1 MISGPGSHPGPFSCR
16 DCCAMTGDV
25 TRAKQHDDGWAG
37 FLGVW
42 LRIGALGFGGPAGQI
57 ALMHRELVE
66 RRGWIDDAA
75 YLRALSFCTLLP
87 GPEAQQLA
95 TWCGW
100 RLRGVPGGLAAG
112 LGFVLPGA
120 LVMAALTALYI
131 GFGTLPVVLAMFDG
145 IQAVVLAVVAQALGR
160 IAKRVLKG
168 PQPWALAGAAF
179 VLLFFFDVP
188 FPVVVLAAGVIGWLS
203 ARGTAPAASALPP
216 ASWRSSLATAALWA
230 GIWMAPLVAV
240 SIWLGPDHPLPQL
253 GRFFAGQALVTFG
266 GAYAALSY
274 VAQTAV
280 ETHQWLTPTEM
291 LDGLGL
297 AETTPGP
304 LVLVFQFV
312 GGLAGARFAGPWS
325 DPAWGAALGM
335 GLALWATFAP
345 SFLWIFA
352 AAPHLDRLMQRP
364 ALAGALAAITAAVV
378 GVMANL
384 AAWFA
389 LHVLF
394 DRVEAVRAGLLRL
407 WVPNG
412 SFDGFAAALAV
423 AALLLLTRAKL
434 GLGWVLAL
442 GAGAGIAISAMNGS

>member
-1 MISGPGSHPGPFSCR
+1 
-16 DCCAMTGDV
+16 MTDGMAQPD
-25 TRAKQHDDGWAG
+25 QHDGGWSG

-42 LRIGALGFGGPAGQI
+42 LRIGALSFGGPAGQI
-57 ALMHRELVE
+57 AMMHRELVE

-100 RLRGVPGGLAAG
+100 RLRGMPGGLAAG
-112 LGFVLPGA
+112 LLFVVPGA
-120 LVMAALTALYI
+120 IVMAALTALYI
-131 GFGTLPVVLAMFDG
+131 GFGQLPLVAAMFRG
-145 IQAVVLAVVAQALGR
+145 IQAVVLAVVAQALAR
-160 IAKRVLKG
+160 IAGRVLG
-168 PQPWALAGAAF
+168 SRLAWTLAIAAF
-179 VLLFFFDVP
+179 VLLFCFAVP
-188 FPVVVLAAGVIGWLS
+188 FPVVMLAAGVIGWFS
-203 ARGTAPAASALPP
+203 TRAAPPTEQLAPVAGWRASV
-216 ASWRSSLATAALWA
+216 ATAALWG

-240 SIWLGPDHPLPQL
+240 SAWLGPAHPLAQL

-280 ETHQWLTPTEM
+280 ENHHWLSASEM

-312 GGLAGARFAGPWS
+312 GGLAGSRFAGPWG
-325 DPAWGAALGM
+325 DPAWGAMLGM
-335 GLALWATFAP
+335 GLVLWATFAP
-345 SFLWIFA
+345 SFLWIFV

-394 DRVEAVRAGLLRL
+394 ATVEAVQLGPLRL
-407 WVPNG
+407 WVPG
-412 SFDGFAAALAV
+412 GAVDWLAVVIAAAALI
-423 AALLLLTRAKL
+423 LLTVARL

-442 GAGAGIAISAMNGS
+442 GAAAGAVAAAMNGS